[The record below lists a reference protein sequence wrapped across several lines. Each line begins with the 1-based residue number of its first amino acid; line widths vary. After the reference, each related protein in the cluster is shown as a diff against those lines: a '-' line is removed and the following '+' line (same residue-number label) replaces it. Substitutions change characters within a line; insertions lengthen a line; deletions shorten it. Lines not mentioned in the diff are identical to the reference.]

1 MRRIAA
7 VSRWRDQQQK
17 RLDDLKTQAG
27 EAARLH
33 QAHQERLNLLEN
45 LKTQYAFSAGEQVS
59 SLLMKGTAR
68 FRGQLDNLSLMQKQE
83 MMLSEIELRSVNER
97 VVTQHRQVKMCD
109 KVIEKRM
116 NAINQKKAKAEQKM
130 LDELAMQA
138 SARRHQS
145 C

>member
-1 MRRIAA
+1 MRRVAA

-27 EAARLH
+27 EAARRH
-33 QAHQERLNLLEN
+33 QAHQARLNLLEN

-97 VVTQHRQVKMCD
+97 VVNQHRQVKMCD

-138 SARRHQS
+138 SARRHQ
-145 C
+145 CC